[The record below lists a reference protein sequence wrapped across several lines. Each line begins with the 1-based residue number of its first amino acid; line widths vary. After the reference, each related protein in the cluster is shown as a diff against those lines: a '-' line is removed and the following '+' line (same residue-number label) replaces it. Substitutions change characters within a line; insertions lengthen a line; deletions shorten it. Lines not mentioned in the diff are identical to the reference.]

1 MRGRSAPRPAE
12 TRSPTGGSM
21 SERTG
26 DTVRRKV
33 LVAAC
38 DGQDSRVLVD
48 RVQGAGYKA
57 VVCTTPEQML
67 DAARASSPDLIV
79 VEFPGEEL
87 RRCQALERLSDDG
100 RSRPIPVLVLRRKGQ
115 ELAGAASDMD
125 SMCWPV
131 GAVEF
136 ATRVRAMLRIAY
148 GDEPGATPAD
158 RDALTRV
165 YNRRFCEDRLE
176 KEVERARRYG
186 RKVSCVVFDVD
197 SLGSINARFGHEVGD
212 ETLRG
217 LADVLL
223 SETRQ
228 SDIVTR
234 YGGGEFAVI
243 LPETDGRAAGVMA
256 ERLRVSFG
264 QRSPVPDL
272 PELVATMSGGVA
284 TYPDH
289 ARDATTLMRMA
300 DSALYQAKQGG
311 RDRTV
316 VAFSEA
322 VGGRWSDADTGAR
335 ILLVEENDYSRNV
348 ASVVLR
354 ANGYEV
360 IEASD
365 GPTALYLA
373 KSARPDLV
381 IIDVSLNGMSGL
393 EAARRLVQME
403 ETRCIP
409 VVALTAHDMPRDL
422 EELVRAGC
430 RGYITKPID
439 TNNLAAQI
447 QSYLRR

>member
-1 MRGRSAPRPAE
+1 MP
-12 TRSPTGGSM
+12 
-21 SERTG
+21 ERTG
-26 DTVRRKV
+26 DVVRRKV

-38 DGQDSRVLVD
+38 EGQDGKVLVD

-57 VVCTTPEQML
+57 VVCTAPDQVL
-67 DAARASSPDLIV
+67 QAAVSAHPDLIV
-79 VEFPGEEL
+79 IEFAADDL
-87 RRCQALERLSDDG
+87 RRCQILEQLGEDG
-100 RSRPIPVLVLRRKGQ
+100 RTKPIPVLLLMRKGQ
-115 ELAGAASDMD
+115 CAGDTGARSFD

-131 GAVEF
+131 GASEF
-136 ATRVRAMLRIAY
+136 GTRVRAMLRIAY
-148 GDEPGATPAD
+148 DDEPGATPAD
-158 RDALTRV
+158 RDGLTHV
-165 YNRRFCEDRLE
+165 YNRRFFEERLE

-186 RKVSCVVFDVD
+186 RKVSCATFDVD
-197 SLGSINARFGHEVGD
+197 SLASVNTRFGHDVGD

-234 YGGGEFAVI
+234 YDGGRFAVI
-243 LPETDGRAAGVMA
+243 LPETDARAAGVMS

-272 PELVATMSGGVA
+272 PELVTTMSSGVA

-289 ARDATTLMRMA
+289 ARDAATLVRMA
-300 DSALYQAKQGG
+300 DSSLYQAKQAG
-311 RDRTV
+311 RNRTV
-316 VAFSEA
+316 IAFSDRD
-322 VGGRWSDADTGAR
+322 GSRWGDVDTGAR
-335 ILLVEENDYSRNV
+335 ILLVEGNDYSRNV

-381 IIDVSLNGMSGL
+381 IIDVSLDGMSGL
-393 EAARRLVQME
+393 EAAKRLVQME

-409 VVALTAHDMPRDL
+409 VVALTAHDMPSDL
-422 EELVRAGC
+422 EALVRAGC

-439 TNNLAAQI
+439 TNSLAAQI
-447 QSYLRR
+447 QSYLQR

>member
-1 MRGRSAPRPAE
+1 
-12 TRSPTGGSM
+12 M

-38 DGQDSRVLVD
+38 DGPDGKVLVE
-48 RVQGAGYKA
+48 RLQGAGYKA
-57 VVCTTPEQML
+57 VVCPAPEQLQDM
-67 DAARASSPDLIV
+67 AVSSRPDLIV
-79 VEFPGEEL
+79 IEL
-87 RRCQALERLSDDG
+87 PEDDLSRCNTLGRLAEDG
-100 RSRPIPVLVLRRKGQ
+100 RTKPIPALVLRRRGQ
-115 ELAGAASDMD
+115 RVENAPECAAD

-131 GAVEF
+131 GANEF

-148 GDEPGATPAD
+148 GDEPGVTPAD

-165 YNRRFCEDRLE
+165 YNRRYFEERMD

-186 RKVSCVVFDVD
+186 RKVSCVTFDVD
-197 SLGSINARFGHEVGD
+197 SLGSINSRFGHEVGD
-212 ETLRG
+212 EALRG

-228 SDIVTR
+228 SDIVAR
-234 YGGGEFAVI
+234 YGAGEFAVI
-243 LPETDGRAAGVMA
+243 LPETEARAAGVMA
-256 ERLRVSFG
+256 ERLRASFG
-264 QRSPVPDL
+264 QRSPVADL
-272 PELVATMSGGVA
+272 PELVATMSCGVA

-289 ARDATTLMRMA
+289 ARDAATLVRMA
-300 DSALYQAKQGG
+300 DSAMYQAKQGG
-311 RDRTV
+311 RNRTV
-316 VAFSEA
+316 VAFGETEGST
-322 VGGRWSDADTGAR
+322 WSDAEGGAR
-335 ILLVEENDYSRNV
+335 ILLVEGNDYSRNV

-360 IEASD
+360 IEAAD
-365 GPTALYLA
+365 GPTALFLA
-373 KSARPDLV
+373 KSSRPDLV
-381 IIDVSLNGMSGL
+381 IIDVQLDGMSGL

-409 VVALTAHDMPRDL
+409 VVALTAQDMPRDL

-439 TNNLAAQI
+439 TNSLAAQI
-447 QSYLRR
+447 QSYLQR